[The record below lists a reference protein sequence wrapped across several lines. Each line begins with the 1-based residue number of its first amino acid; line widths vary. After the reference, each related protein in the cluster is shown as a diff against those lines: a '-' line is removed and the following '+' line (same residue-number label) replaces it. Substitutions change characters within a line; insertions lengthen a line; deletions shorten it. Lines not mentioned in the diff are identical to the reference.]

1 MLFSFLYSLFSQSSF
16 LKEKFTTITKVTI
29 FLLSATSF
37 SVFYKQ
43 PKTQRQGSRNLMETT
58 YVMNEKK
65 VIKL

>member
-1 MLFSFLYSLFSQSSF
+1 MLFSFLYSLFSQSSQ

-29 FLLSATSF
+29 FLLSATPF

-43 PKTQRQGSRNLMETT
+43 PKTQRKDGRNLMETA
-58 YVMNEKK
+58 YVMNKKK

>member
-1 MLFSFLYSLFSQSSF
+1 MLFSFLYSLFSQSSY
-16 LKEKFTTITKVTI
+16 LKEKSTTTTKVTI
-29 FLLSATSF
+29 FLLSATPF

-43 PKTQRQGSRNLMETT
+43 PKTQWKGSRNSMETT

>member
-1 MLFSFLYSLFSQSSF
+1 MLFSFLYSLFSQSSY
-16 LKEKFTTITKVTI
+16 LREKFTIITKVTI
-29 FLLSATSF
+29 FLLSAISF

-43 PKTQRQGSRNLMETT
+43 TKTQRQDSRSLLETA

>member
-29 FLLSATSF
+29 FLLSAASC

-58 YVMNEKK
+58 YVINEKK
-65 VIKL
+65 TIKL

>member
-1 MLFSFLYSLFSQSSF
+1 MLFSFLYSLFSQSSY

-43 PKTQRQGSRNLMETT
+43 PKTQQQDGRNLMETT

>member
-1 MLFSFLYSLFSQSSF
+1 MLFSFLYFLFSQSSY
-16 LKEKFTTITKVTI
+16 LKEKFTIITKVTI

-43 PKTQRQGSRNLMETT
+43 PKTQQQDGRNLMETT

>member
-1 MLFSFLYSLFSQSSF
+1 MLFSFLYSLFSQSSY
-16 LKEKFTTITKVTI
+16 LKEKFTIITKVTI
-29 FLLSATSF
+29 FLLSAASC

-43 PKTQRQGSRNLMETT
+43 TKTQRKDGRNLMETT

>member
-1 MLFSFLYSLFSQSSF
+1 MLFSFLYSLFSQSSY
-16 LKEKFTTITKVTI
+16 LKEKFTIITKVTI
-29 FLLSATSF
+29 FLLSTTSF

>member
-29 FLLSATSF
+29 FLLSATSC

-43 PKTQRQGSRNLMETT
+43 PKTQQQDGRNLMETA

>member
-1 MLFSFLYSLFSQSSF
+1 MLFFFLYSLFSQSSY
-16 LKEKFTTITKVTI
+16 LREKFTIITKVTI
-29 FLLSATSF
+29 FLLSAISF

-43 PKTQRQGSRNLMETT
+43 TKTQRQDSRNLLETA

>member
-1 MLFSFLYSLFSQSSF
+1 MLFSFLYSFFSQSSY
-16 LKEKFTTITKVTI
+16 LKEKFTITTKVTI
-29 FLLSATSF
+29 FLLSATSC

-43 PKTQRQGSRNLMETT
+43 TKTHRQDGRNLMETT

>member
-1 MLFSFLYSLFSQSSF
+1 MLFSFLYSLFSQSSY
-16 LKEKFTTITKVTI
+16 LREKFTIITKVTI
-29 FLLSATSF
+29 FLLSAISF

-43 PKTQRQGSRNLMETT
+43 TKTQRQDSRNLLETA